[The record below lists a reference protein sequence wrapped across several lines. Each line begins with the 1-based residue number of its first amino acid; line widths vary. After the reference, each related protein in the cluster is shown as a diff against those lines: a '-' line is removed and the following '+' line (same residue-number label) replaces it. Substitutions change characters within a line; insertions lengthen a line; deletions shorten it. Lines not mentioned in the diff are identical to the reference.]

1 MALKILE
8 QKGGDNS
15 ISSSSKGEGKVKKKN
30 NRWVC
35 NIARHGP
42 TPAFSFFLSL
52 FLLLLQLI
60 FILKRCSTK
69 KNLV

>member
-15 ISSSSKGEGKVKKKN
+15 ISSSKGEGKAKKKN
-30 NRWVC
+30 QRWVC
-35 NIARHGP
+35 NIGRHGP